1 MPTFDIEGGL
11 LLALVR
17 GAWDAALLSLL
28 GTLAFRVLVA
38 PQTLARAGEEVSAR
52 VHRVLGGL
60 GWWSLGAA
68 GPALLAW
75 GWLQSAEIAGKGDLA
90 ALLAVGSGTVFGH
103 VVLLQLA
110 GLCVTAGL
118 LGLGRSARA
127 RPWAALAAA
136 AATTALQA
144 AHGHALALEDGPSV
158 LLAVGVV
165 HMLAAGTWLG
175 GLLPLLLVV
184 QVAPARTGAAASRWF
199 SPLGK
204 WCVGLMAGTAVVQFI
219 VLIGGLP
226 GLLGTSYGW
235 TATAKLVLFAALL
248 GFAWVNRYRFAPRL
262 LGPAGEASRPVLRGS
277 IAVQTG
283 FGLLVVLAAAVLSS
297 LPPSVHEQPVWP
309 FPLRPSLVALS
320 DPDLHAEVIRGTL
333 EVAAGALLVLVG
345 MVVWRRRV
353 PALAA
358 IGAGLLVG
366 SASASHLELLLVE
379 AYPTS
384 YYGSPTGFAATSIS
398 RGSALFPQN
407 CASCHGADGKG
418 DGPAAAGLPV
428 PPADLTAGH
437 LWEHAD
443 GELFWWLTHGIEAP
457 DEGPEHV
464 MAMPGFAGRL
474 TEDDRWALIDYV
486 RAHNAGAS
494 LRDTGSWATPVQAP
508 GFGMTC
514 PGRGAVTTED
524 LRGSVLHVVVPGPGG
539 GPVPPAPERSP
550 VPVVTVLLGDG
561 PVPAVPGACVNADP
575 AVRTAFAAISGVPVP
590 QLAGAQFLVDPNGW
604 MRAVQRPGETAV
616 RWADPALLLADVR
629 TICRTPIAAP
639 TGGHHH

>member
-17 GAWDAALLSLL
+17 GAWDASLLSLL

-38 PQTLARAGEEVSAR
+38 PRTLARAGEEVSTR
-52 VHRVLGGL
+52 VHQVLDGL
-60 GWWSLGAA
+60 GWWSLGVA

-75 GWLQSAEIAGKGDLA
+75 GWLQAAEIADKGDLA
-90 ALLAVGSGTVFGH
+90 ALAAVGSGTVFGH
-103 VVLLQLA
+103 VLLLQLA
-110 GLCVTAGL
+110 GLCVTAAL
-118 LGLGRSARA
+118 LSRSAPA

-136 AATTALQA
+136 AAITALHA
-144 AHGHALALEDGPSV
+144 GHGHALALEDGPSV
-158 LLAVGVV
+158 LLAVSVV
-165 HMLAAGTWLG
+165 HLLAAGAWLG

-184 QVAPARTGAAASRWF
+184 RVAPARTGAAAARWF

-204 WCVGLMAGTAVVQFI
+204 WCVGLMAGTAVVQFL

-235 TATAKLVLFAALL
+235 TAAAKLILFAVLF

-262 LGPAGEASRPVLRGS
+262 LGAAGEASRPVLRRS

-320 DPDLHAEVIRGTL
+320 DPDLRGEVVRGTL
-333 EVAAGALLVLVG
+333 EVAGGALLVLVG
-345 MVVWRRRV
+345 MMLWRRRM

-366 SASASHLELLLVE
+366 SASASHLDLLLVE

-384 YYGSPTGFAATSIS
+384 YYASPTGFAATSIS

-407 CASCHGADGKG
+407 CASCHGADGRG

-428 PPADLTAGH
+428 PPADLTAAH

-457 DEGPEHV
+457 EGG
-464 MAMPGFAGRL
+464 MAMPGFADRL
-474 TEDDRWALIDYV
+474 TEDDRWALIDFI
-486 RAHNAGAS
+486 RAHNAGTG

-524 LRGSVLHVVVPGPGG
+524 LRGSVLHVVVPGPEG

-550 VPVVTVLLGDG
+550 VPVVTVLLGDI
-561 PVPAVPGACVNADP
+561 PLPAVPGACVNTDP
-575 AVRTAFAAISGVPVP
+575 VVRTAFAAISGVPAP
-590 QLAGAQFLVDPNGW
+590 QLDGAQFLVDPNGW
-604 MRAVQRPGETAV
+604 MRAVQRPGETTV

-629 TICRTPIAAP
+629 AICRTPIAAP